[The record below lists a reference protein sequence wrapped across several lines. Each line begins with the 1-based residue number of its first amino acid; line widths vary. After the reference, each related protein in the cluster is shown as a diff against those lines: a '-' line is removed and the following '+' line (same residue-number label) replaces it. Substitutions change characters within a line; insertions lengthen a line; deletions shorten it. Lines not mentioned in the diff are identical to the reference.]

1 MALRP
6 PAIRYLDG
14 RRLRAVLLAG
24 CARVIAARDELNRIN
39 MFPVPDGDTGTNL
52 ALTLSQVASEL
63 EPGGTAGAGELL
75 ARAAGAALDGARG
88 NSGAI
93 LAQYLLGLAAALEG
107 VDRTRASH
115 WPAALRSA
123 ARQARGAVAD
133 PQEGTMLSL
142 MDALADGMAGPAGD
156 AIDADLGRLFEA
168 GLAAARTALART
180 RGQLAANRNAG
191 VVDAGASGF
200 CELLEGIADL
210 LAGTRTAALRHD
222 RDATL
227 SQPVHV
233 AGGQAATDGW
243 RYCTECLVS
252 GANLDAAALRTAL
265 GAIGDSVVVI
275 GHATRLRIHAH
286 VDEPA
291 QLFALARQ
299 FGQLSGEKVD
309 DMVRQQRAVTSRQRV
324 AIVTDSGADLPPETC
339 DELGIHLVPLRINF
353 GSESYLDK
361 SGLDSA
367 GFFRLLAGH
376 AEHPTTSQPAP
387 ADFRRVYEFLGA
399 HHDHVLTVS
408 LTRRLS
414 GTWQAA
420 CAAAR
425 QAGDE
430 DRFSVIDSC
439 NLSLGQGLVAMRA
452 AEYARAGLD
461 AADVRRA
468 ALDAAAR
475 TRCFGLV
482 SDLRYAVRGGR
493 LGRHHQVI
501 AGALGIRPIVAVT
514 AAGQV
519 RAHRVLW
526 RWTDPVSGLRR
537 LAARQL
543 GPGRSYRIAVGH
555 AQSPDAA
562 ARLAD
567 ACRELPGVASVL
579 VTALGPTL
587 GVHGG
592 PGTLGFAVQELHG
605 PVTPGAE

>member
-1 MALRP
+1 VAPRP

-14 RRLRAVLLAG
+14 RRLRRLLLAG
-24 CARVIAARDELNRIN
+24 CDRAIAARDELNRIN

-52 ALTLSQVASEL
+52 ALTLGHVAGEL
-63 EPGGTAGAGELL
+63 GPGGPAGAGELL
-75 ARAAGAALDGARG
+75 ALAAGAALDGARG

-93 LAQYLLGLAAALEG
+93 LAQYLLGLATALRG
-107 VDRTRASH
+107 VDRAQAEH
-115 WPAALRSA
+115 WPPALRLA

-133 PQEGTMLSL
+133 PQEGTILSL
-142 MDALADGMAGPAGD
+142 MDALAEGVAGAAPGEE
-156 AIDADLGRLFEA
+156 LGQLFEG
-168 GLAAARTALART
+168 GLAAARSALART

-210 LAGTRTAALRHD
+210 LAGTRA
-222 RDATL
+222 ATL
-227 SQPVHV
+227 RRAPDDALGQPVHGS
-233 AGGQAATDGW
+233 AGDAGTVGF

-252 GANLDAAALRTAL
+252 GEDLDPAALRAAL
-265 GAIGDSVVVI
+265 GGIGDSVVVI
-275 GHATRLRIHAH
+275 GHGARVRIHAH

-291 QLFALARQ
+291 RLFALAGRH
-299 FGQLSGEKVD
+299 GRLSGEKVD
-309 DMVRQQRAVTSRQRV
+309 DMLRQQQAVARRQRV
-324 AIVTDSGADLPPETC
+324 AVVTDSGADLPPETC

-353 GSESYLDK
+353 GSQSYLDK
-361 SGLDSA
+361 AGLDSE

-376 AEHPTTSQPAP
+376 PEHPTTSQPAP

-399 HHDHVLTVS
+399 HHEHVLTVS

-414 GTWQAA
+414 GSWQAA

-430 DRFSVIDSC
+430 DRFSVIDSH

-452 AEYARAGLD
+452 AECARAGLD
-461 AADVRRA
+461 AGAVRRA
-468 ALDAAAR
+468 AIDAAAR

-493 LGRHHQVI
+493 LGRHHQLV

-514 AAGQV
+514 AEGQV
-519 RAHRVLW
+519 RAHRVVS
-526 RWTDPVSGLRR
+526 RWTDPVSGLHR

-543 GPGRSYRIAVGH
+543 GPGRRYRIAVGH
-555 AQSPDAA
+555 AASPDAA

-567 ACRELPGVASVL
+567 ACRGLPGVESVL

-592 PGTLGFAVQELHG
+592 PGTLGFAVQELVDG
-605 PVTPGAE
+605 PAAP